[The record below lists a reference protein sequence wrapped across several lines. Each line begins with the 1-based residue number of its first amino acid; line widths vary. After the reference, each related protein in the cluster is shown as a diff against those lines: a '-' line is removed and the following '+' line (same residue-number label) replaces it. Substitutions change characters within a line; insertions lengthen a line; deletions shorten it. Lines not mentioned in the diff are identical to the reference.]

1 MSPGAT
7 VAYPIS
13 EDDGKDVYDRGL
25 NGVNQPANIAFVQT
39 LWASLGLLTATI
51 ISIEITLSWVRQC
64 RTIIWTAGPTESSQ
78 DGWLRP
84 AFHWIPTAKQHFFY
98 APLFA
103 LRRARRLNV
112 FGTLPTRTQTAFLLF
127 YAASNIAYMFAVNF
141 GNRNIYAL
149 LAEIRGR
156 TGTLAVANRAPLVM
170 LIGRN
175 NPVTAWMRLKY
186 DDCIMLHRWI
196 GRIII
201 FEALLHGTAWA
212 VVHTANTGWGSLW
225 KEIRYDRFIT
235 SGFAAWACLALI
247 LVLSLNP
254 VRSTWYEA
262 FANIHLSLALVVFG
276 AAVAHCKLS
285 GFDLPHIPWV
295 IAVPAL
301 WAVEGI
307 LRARR
312 LMAFSFTSG
321 KGANAEVEV
330 VGSDANVCRI
340 TIHLPRRV
348 NIRPGTHA
356 YLRLKAVRPWET
368 HPFSIAWVEHRLSPV
383 EGLPKNRL
391 EKQRVSTS
399 VSFLVCA
406 QQGFTRSLL
415 SQTSACG
422 GRVMTKA
429 TFEGPYDGLT
439 SLDSYGHVVLVA
451 GATGI
456 THHLRYVRQLVL
468 GYKSRTTAARRILL
482 IWVVRKA
489 DAVQWIW
496 PWLCELLSLPD
507 CAKLLAVRVH
517 VTREQFQ
524 PASSA
529 LDIAM
534 VYSPKR
540 PDFNATIQDE
550 VDNQLGAMFVMI
562 CGPGGLSDDVR
573 AAVRQCQSS
582 GHAIDFEE
590 NGFSW

>member
-7 VAYPIS
+7 VAYS
-13 EDDGKDVYDRGL
+13 NSGYDGKDVYDRGL
-25 NGVNQPANIAFVQT
+25 NGVNQPANIAFVQI

-51 ISIEITLSWVRQC
+51 ISIEISLSWVRRR
-64 RTIIWTAGPTESSQ
+64 RTRILTAGPTESNQ
-78 DGWLRP
+78 DGWVRP
-84 AFHWIPTAKQHFFY
+84 AFPWIPTAKQHFLY

-103 LRRARRLNV
+103 LRRARRLHV
-112 FGTLPTRTQTAFLLF
+112 FGTLPTRTQAAFLLF

-156 TGTLAVANRAPLVM
+156 TGTLAVANMAPLVM
-170 LIGRN
+170 LVGRN
-175 NPVTAWMRLKY
+175 NPVTTWMRLKY

-212 VVHTANTGWGSLW
+212 VVHTANKGWSSLW
-225 KEIRYDRFIT
+225 KEILYDRFIA

-254 VRSTWYEA
+254 VRSISYEA
-262 FANIHLSLALVVFG
+262 FANAHLSLALVVFG
-276 AAVAHCKLS
+276 AAIAHCKLS
-285 GFDLPHIPWV
+285 GFDLPHIPWM

-301 WAVEGI
+301 WVVERV
-307 LRARR
+307 LRALR
-312 LMAFSFTSG
+312 LIAFSFSG
-321 KGANAEVEV
+321 GGANAEVEI
-330 VGSDANVCRI
+330 VGADATVCRI

-348 NIRPGTHA
+348 DIRPGTHA
-356 YLRLKAVRPWET
+356 YLRLKTVRLWET
-368 HPFSIAWVEHRLSPV
+368 HPFSIAWVEHRLSPAEV
-383 EGLPKNRL
+383 YSNNRL
-391 EKQRVSTS
+391 EKQRISTS

-422 GRVMTKA
+422 GRIITKA

-456 THHLRYVRQLVL
+456 THHLRYIRRLVL
-468 GYKSRTTAARRILL
+468 GHKSRTTAARRILL
-482 IWVVRKA
+482 IWMVRKA
-489 DAVQWIW
+489 DAVEWIR
-496 PWLCELLSLPD
+496 PWLCELLTLPE
-507 CAKLLAVRVH
+507 CAKLLAIRVH
-517 VTREQFQ
+517 VTREHLQ
-524 PASSA
+524 PALST
-529 LDIAM
+529 LDPAV
-534 VYSPKR
+534 VYSLKR
-540 PDFNATIQDE
+540 PDFDAIIQDE
-550 VDNQLGAMFVMI
+550 VDDQLGAMFVMV

-573 AAVRQCQSS
+573 AAVRRCQSS
-582 GHAIDFEE
+582 GHTIDFEE